1 MQRQR
6 VRKGAAK
13 AREMVK
19 DLVQQKQRRR
29 GRGDTETTKK
39 ISSVATDRKRTQ
51 RNKYRA
57 ARAGRRNRTLGGAGI
72 PGGGM
77 SSRLRTQ
84 TGTCRADG
92 RGVL

>member
-6 VRKGAAK
+6 VRRGAAK

-29 GRGDTETTKK
+29 GRGDTVTTKK
-39 ISSVATDRKRTQ
+39 ISSVAPDRERTQ

-57 ARAGRRNRTLGGAGI
+57 A
-72 PGGGM
+72 
-77 SSRLRTQ
+77 
-84 TGTCRADG
+84 
-92 RGVL
+92 